1 MNESSKIVLE
11 AKQTRVFFLPPEKGA
26 PVHDI
31 VHLFI
36 GERYN
41 FA

>member
-1 MNESSKIVLE
+1 MVSE
-11 AKQTRVFFLPPEKGA
+11 AEKMGVFFLLPEKGESM
-26 PVHDI
+26 HDI

>member
-1 MNESSKIVLE
+1 LE
-11 AKQTRVFFLPPEKGA
+11 AEQTRVFFLPPKKGL
-26 PVHDI
+26 PMHDI

-36 GERYN
+36 RERYN